1 MPRVLVER
9 SPSPMKLDVL
19 GVEDWP
25 LVVEPAG
32 RVVRHCPTTETSYIA
47 SGAGEISVRGE
58 EPVPFAAGDLVTVMP
73 DTECAWDITEEI
85 ERHYYKG

>member
-1 MPRVLVER
+1 
-9 SPSPMKLDVL
+9 MKLEVL

-32 RVVRHCPTTETSYIA
+32 LVVRHCPSTETSYIA
-47 SGAGEISVRGE
+47 GGAGEITVRGE
-58 EPVPFAAGDLVTVMP
+58 EPVRFAAGDLVTVMP
-73 DTECAWDITEEI
+73 DTECTWDITEEI